1 MNDEFKLIVAGG
13 RDFSDKELCREK
25 IHELKHILSNYKLS
39 IVSGMARGADRL
51 AWEIAKEDGIQVH
64 EYYADWDGYGPD
76 AGYRRNEVMAGNSN
90 GLLAFWDG
98 TSKGTRNMIRV
109 MQFLQKPVSVVSY

>member
-39 IVSGMARGADRL
+39 IVSGMARGADLL
-51 AWEIAKEDGIQVH
+51 AWEIAKEDGIQVY
-64 EYYADWDGYGPD
+64 EYHVGWDGYGFG
-76 AGYRRNEVMAGNSN
+76 AGYCRSEIMVRNSN

-98 TSKGTRNMIRV
+98 TSKGTGNMIRV

>member
-1 MNDEFKLIVAGG
+1 MKDEFKLIVAGG
-13 RDFSDKELCREK
+13 SDFSDKELCREK
-25 IHELKHILSNYKLS
+25 IHELRRILSTYKLS
-39 IVSGMARGADRL
+39 IVSGMARGADHL
-51 AWEIAKEDGIQVH
+51 AWEIAKEDGIQLY
-64 EYYADWDGYGPD
+64 EYYADWGRYGPD
-76 AGYRRNEVMAGNSN
+76 ADYHRNEVMARNSN